1 MQLLETQPD
10 GRHLCLLDDE
20 ELALLRGA
28 DGGHARRDAFLRDL
42 YALPLDGATANAVAR
57 ALERQPQ
64 LFEDE
69 RGQMMTLQTWAG
81 AVQTGHWSAPGV
93 GPGRVRK
100 IVEALGRAAPASPIP
115 KAATNDV

>member
-1 MQLLETQPD
+1 MQLLEAQPD

-20 ELALLRGA
+20 ELALLRQA
-28 DGGHARRDAFLRDL
+28 DTGRSRRDAFLRGL
-42 YALPLDGATANAVAR
+42 YGLPLDGATANAVAR

-69 RGQMMTLQTWAG
+69 RGRMMTLEAWGQAMAAGGWA
-81 AVQTGHWSAPGV
+81 APGV

-100 IVEALGRAAPASPIP
+100 IVEALSLAGGDLDR
-115 KAATNDV
+115 V